1 VDFEFLKYTLN
12 DIIFIF
18 VAEMIKL
25 FVVGFPLDINDAE
38 LVELFAIQG
47 EVLSAHLVTDK
58 FTNRHKGFGFIE
70 MADEDGANQAI
81 TALNGMV
88 IKGRKITVKLADED
102 RVQKPRVFKP
112 NRYDTDTKDVA
123 AEEVEFSTKRPRRIN
138 LQDKK
143 L

>member
-1 VDFEFLKYTLN
+1 
-12 DIIFIF
+12 
-18 VAEMIKL
+18 MIKL

-112 NRYDTDTKDVA
+112 NRFDTDTKDVA

>member
-1 VDFEFLKYTLN
+1 
-12 DIIFIF
+12 
-18 VAEMIKL
+18 MIKL

-38 LVELFAIQG
+38 LVDLFAIQG
-47 EVLSAHLVTDK
+47 EVISAHLVTDK

-81 TALNGMV
+81 ATLNGMV

-102 RVQKPRVFKP
+102 RVQIPRVFKP
-112 NRYDTDTKDVA
+112 NRFASDVKETP
-123 AEEVEFSTKRPRRIN
+123 EEEAEFSTKRPRRIN

>member
-1 VDFEFLKYTLN
+1 
-12 DIIFIF
+12 
-18 VAEMIKL
+18 MIKL

-38 LVELFAIQG
+38 LVALFAIQG

-112 NRYDTDTKDVA
+112 NRFDTDTKDVA

>member
-1 VDFEFLKYTLN
+1 
-12 DIIFIF
+12 
-18 VAEMIKL
+18 M
-25 FVVGFPLDINDAE
+25 GFPLDINDAE

-112 NRYDTDTKDVA
+112 NRFDSDVKETP

>member
-1 VDFEFLKYTLN
+1 
-12 DIIFIF
+12 
-18 VAEMIKL
+18 MIKL

-81 TALNGMV
+81 NALNGMV

-112 NRYDTDTKDVA
+112 NRFDSDSKDTST
-123 AEEVEFSTKRPRRIN
+123 EEVEFSTKRPRRIN

>member
-1 VDFEFLKYTLN
+1 
-12 DIIFIF
+12 
-18 VAEMIKL
+18 MIKL
-25 FVVGFPLDINDAE
+25 FVVGFPLNINDAE
-38 LVELFAIQG
+38 LVDLFAIQG

-112 NRYDTDTKDVA
+112 NRFDTDTKDVA

>member
-1 VDFEFLKYTLN
+1 
-12 DIIFIF
+12 
-18 VAEMIKL
+18 MIKL

-38 LVELFAIQG
+38 LVDLFAIQG

-112 NRYDTDTKDVA
+112 NRFDTDTKDVA

>member
-1 VDFEFLKYTLN
+1 
-12 DIIFIF
+12 
-18 VAEMIKL
+18 MIKL
-25 FVVGFPLDINDAE
+25 LVVGFPLDINDAE
-38 LVELFAIQG
+38 LVDLFAIQG

-70 MADEDGANQAI
+70 MADEGGANQAI
-81 TALNGMV
+81 AALNGMV

-112 NRYDTDTKDVA
+112 NRFDSDAKETP
-123 AEEVEFSTKRPRRIN
+123 AEDSEFSTKRPRRIN
-138 LQDKK
+138 LEDKK

>member
-1 VDFEFLKYTLN
+1 
-12 DIIFIF
+12 
-18 VAEMIKL
+18 MIKL

-38 LVELFAIQG
+38 LVDLFAIQG

-112 NRYDTDTKDVA
+112 NRFDSDSKDTST
-123 AEEVEFSTKRPRRIN
+123 EEVEFSTKRPRRIN